1 MKFVRLNSNFPVTK
15 VENNLKKA
23 NYYKDGD
30 EAYTLWD
37 VGDFDKNQ
45 LGIHLSYNSDKKKIV
60 AYYED
65 GVEHKNFFAPI
76 TEVFTGKI
84 VEKDG
89 KTSVKGVIRMSPV
102 FNITIILC
110 YIAIIGLFIGLKDQR
125 ANIAVITCVFVVYF
139 MYAKKA
145 YRDNMTK
152 IAMFLGSITTGTQ
165 KIKKANPNKK
175 KGKWAGKHY

>member
-1 MKFVRLNSNFPVTK
+1 MKFVRLSSNFPVTK
-15 VENNLKKA
+15 LENNLKKA

-84 VEKDG
+84 VCLLFLILLLFFATLPSLVYLSVL
-89 KTSVKGVIRMSPV
+89 KTNVPI
-102 FNITIILC
+102 
-110 YIAIIGLFIGLKDQR
+110 
-125 ANIAVITCVFVVYF
+125 
-139 MYAKKA
+139 
-145 YRDNMTK
+145 
-152 IAMFLGSITTGTQ
+152 
-165 KIKKANPNKK
+165 
-175 KGKWAGKHY
+175 

>member
-1 MKFVRLNSNFPVTK
+1 MKFVRLSSNFPVTK

-30 EAYTLWD
+30 EAYTIWD

-60 AYYED
+60 AYHED

-89 KTSVKGVIRMSPV
+89 KTSVNLSV
-102 FNITIILC
+102 
-110 YIAIIGLFIGLKDQR
+110 LKT
-125 ANIAVITCVFVVYF
+125 NVPI
-139 MYAKKA
+139 
-145 YRDNMTK
+145 
-152 IAMFLGSITTGTQ
+152 
-165 KIKKANPNKK
+165 
-175 KGKWAGKHY
+175 

>member
-1 MKFVRLNSNFPVTK
+1 MKFVRLSSNFPVTK

-89 KTSVKGVIRMSPV
+89 KTSVKGVIRLL
-102 FNITIILC
+102 FLILL
-110 YIAIIGLFIGLKDQR
+110 LFFATLPSSVYLSVLKT
-125 ANIAVITCVFVVYF
+125 NVPI
-139 MYAKKA
+139 
-145 YRDNMTK
+145 
-152 IAMFLGSITTGTQ
+152 
-165 KIKKANPNKK
+165 
-175 KGKWAGKHY
+175 

>member
-30 EAYTLWD
+30 EAYTIWD
-37 VGDFDKNQ
+37 VG
-45 LGIHLSYNSDKKKIV
+45 
-60 AYYED
+60 
-65 GVEHKNFFAPI
+65 
-76 TEVFTGKI
+76 
-84 VEKDG
+84 
-89 KTSVKGVIRMSPV
+89 
-102 FNITIILC
+102 
-110 YIAIIGLFIGLKDQR
+110 
-125 ANIAVITCVFVVYF
+125 ANIAVIACVFVVYF